1 MGFLAGTAG
10 KIVDPGGFLV
20 EKTQDAL
27 GLQQYDIF
35 SGVHGTAAAMK
46 AMNAPIQNPAQT
58 MPITSPFVTS
68 QTNQNQQGGVFAL
81 GKTSLY

>member
-1 MGFLAGTAG
+1 
-10 KIVDPGGFLV
+10 
-20 EKTQDAL
+20 
-27 GLQQYDIF
+27 
-35 SGVHGTAAAMK
+35 
-46 AMNAPIQNPAQT
+46 MNAPIQNPAQT